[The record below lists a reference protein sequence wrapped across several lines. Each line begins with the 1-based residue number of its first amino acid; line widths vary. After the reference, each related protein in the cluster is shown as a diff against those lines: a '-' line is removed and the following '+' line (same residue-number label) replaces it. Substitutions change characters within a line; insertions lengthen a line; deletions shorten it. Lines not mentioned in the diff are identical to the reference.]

1 MKSFL
6 ALLLPLSLLAQDAP
20 PAAPSTA
27 APSAPA
33 LTAVSA
39 PAPRIISQE
48 EKHRDVVRVERDRE
62 AENAYKYA
70 VEIMA
75 GGSLARA
82 EDLFSDFLIRFPK
95 HDRTFDAR
103 RQRGEILRKQGRIL
117 EAAGSDLHTC
127 RLYSEQERG
136 FELCVRAARLFVRMG
151 ETDRARA
158 IFQEVVQKYPAS
170 VPARIASVELSLMA
184 DGQTPVSEPGKV
196 QDQPTN
202 EIREDRP
209 SEDETPGEGVFD
221 ANTP

>member
-1 MKSFL
+1 VRLLLS
-6 ALLLPLSLLAQDAP
+6 LLLPFGLLAQDAP
-20 PAAPSTA
+20 PAPGTPPEAAP
-27 APSAPA
+27 APSAA
-33 LTAVSA
+33 INS

-82 EDLFSDFLIRFPK
+82 EDLFSDFLIRFPR

-117 EAAGSDLHTC
+117 EAAGADLHTC

-184 DGQTPVSEPGKV
+184 DGQTQVSEPGKV

-209 SEDETPGEGVFD
+209 SEDETPGDGVFD
-221 ANTP
+221 ANAP